1 MFIIHDLADMH
12 SMAEVT
18 MWIVMVLPLSQS
30 ISHGSVQA
38 AQTRKVIRQ
47 AMQEDASL
55 FQYDEVYDD
64 MQQQKQNKAETKKT
78 ADKKVTKVGCV
89 LKSPCMLEK

>member
-1 MFIIHDLADMH
+1 MGGP
-12 SMAEVT
+12 S
-18 MWIVMVLPLSQS
+18 PSQS

-64 MQQQKQNKAETKKT
+64 MRQQKQNRAETKKT
-78 ADKKVTKVGCV
+78 ADKKVTRISCV
-89 LKSPCMLEK
+89 LKSPCVLEK

>member
-1 MFIIHDLADMH
+1 MSL
-12 SMAEVT
+12 S
-18 MWIVMVLPLSQS
+18 LPPQS

-64 MQQQKQNKAETKKT
+64 MQQQKQSKHETKKT
-78 ADKKVTKVGCV
+78 EDKKVKDV
-89 LKSPCMLEK
+89 EKW

>member
-1 MFIIHDLADMH
+1 M
-12 SMAEVT
+12 
-18 MWIVMVLPLSQS
+18 
-30 ISHGSVQA
+30 QA

-64 MQQQKQNKAETKKT
+64 MQQQKQSKVETKKT
-78 ADKKVTKVGCV
+78 EDKKVSLLAFVMAETG
-89 LKSPCMLEK
+89 

>member
-1 MFIIHDLADMH
+1 MIV
-12 SMAEVT
+12 VT
-18 MWIVMVLPLSQS
+18 VPLQS

-64 MQQQKQNKAETKKT
+64 MQQQRQNKVETKKT
-78 ADKKVTKVGCV
+78 EDKKVTY
-89 LKSPCMLEK
+89 SY